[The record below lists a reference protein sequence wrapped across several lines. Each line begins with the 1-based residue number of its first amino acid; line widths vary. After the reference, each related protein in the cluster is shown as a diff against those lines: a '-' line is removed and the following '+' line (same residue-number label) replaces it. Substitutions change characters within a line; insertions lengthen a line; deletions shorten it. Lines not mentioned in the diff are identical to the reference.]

1 MADREREAPEP
12 LGEGGDGGALEL
24 PGASALLK
32 RASASLLCSGSTRT
46 LNVGNVLLT
55 IRDLLP
61 QPMARL
67 TDEQR
72 AALQML
78 AASAPG
84 HALSTLLVR
93 GCDFEMLQGL
103 VRAGWATV
111 RQHAFG
117 RGKPKILNVRITKA
131 GRKAIGE

>member
-1 MADREREAPEP
+1 LP
-12 LGEGGDGGALEL
+12 LEFRRASGALDTEHEYRNL
-24 PGASALLK
+24 PT
-32 RASASLLCSGSTRT
+32 RGSHIKTDD
-46 LNVGNVLLT
+46 LS
-55 IRDLLP
+55 RDVLP

-78 AASAPG
+78 AASARG

-93 GCDFEMLQGL
+93 GCDFEMLQGF
-103 VRAGWATV
+103 VRAGWATA

-117 RGKPKILNVRITKA
+117 RGRPKILNVRITEA
-131 GRKAIGE
+131 GRKAIAE